1 MITAVTEGTYR
12 AIQMQVTTDGATN
25 TAKSTGGYGVV
36 DVDVHQGDFGG
47 VTTNGN
53 LMSIGASNVT
63 RFLFD
68 NEGSGHADVE
78 WTTYSDGRLKK
89 NVEDIP
95 YGLNELNKLE
105 PKIYDRYSGKLED
118 GKVKLE
124 DNSFRQI
131 GFIAQDVKKIIP
143 ELIKDIDESES
154 FYSLDDGKLVSV
166 LVKAIQ
172 ELSAKVEAL
181 EGK

>member
-1 MITAVTEGTYR
+1 M
-12 AIQMQVTTDGATN
+12 GATN
-25 TAKSTGGYGVV
+25 TTKSTGGYGVF
-36 DVDVHQGDFGG
+36 DVNVYQGDFGG
-47 VTTNGN
+47 VTTDGN
-53 LMSIGASNVT
+53 LMSIGAGNTT

-105 PKIYDRYSGKLED
+105 PKIYDRYSGNIED

-124 DNSFRQI
+124 DKSFKQI
-131 GFIAQDVKKIIP
+131 GFIAQEVKKIIP

-166 LVKAIQ
+166 LVKSVQ
-172 ELSAKVEAL
+172 ELSQQVEDL
-181 EGK
+181 KKQINK